1 LATGEDLRDVIMSL
15 GGWGQRRIESSVTL
29 KNLDPSLLMWDMRR
43 NIRPITIPDR
53 KCTVQSSI
61 PTFPHNG

>member
-1 LATGEDLRDVIMSL
+1 MSL
-15 GGWGQRRIESSVTL
+15 GGWGQRWIESSVTL
-29 KNLDPSLLMWDMRR
+29 KNLDSSLLMWDMRR

-61 PTFPHNG
+61 PTFPPNG

>member
-1 LATGEDLRDVIMSL
+1 VIVSL
-15 GGWGQRRIESSVTL
+15 GGRGQRWIESSVTL

-43 NIRPITIPDR
+43 NVRPMTIPDR

-61 PTFPHNG
+61 PTFPPNG